1 MLKAMAYLGVDCSTP
16 YLALALYRDGL
27 LASSCETVGRDHA
40 ARLPA
45 ALSDLLKEA
54 ELTPAH
60 LEGVGVGVG
69 PGSYTGLRVGVAA
82 AKGIARGLG
91 VPVRGESTLAAMAAG
106 VLGAY
111 EPRGV
116 VALDARRD
124 NVYAGVFGWQAGRLV
139 QEGELK
145 KLERTAAQNL
155 AQNSDF
161 PYFEGVPPAA
171 SYLARCAEQYAGRGA
186 EAGTS
191 TVSPI
196 YL

>member
-1 MLKAMAYLGVDCSTP
+1 MAYLGLDCSTP
-16 YLALALYRDGL
+16 YLALALYENGL

-40 ARLPA
+40 ARLPTS
-45 ALSDLLKEA
+45 LSALLKEA

-60 LEGVGVGVG
+60 LGGVGVGVG

-82 AKGIARGLG
+82 AKGIAQGLG
-91 VPVRGESTLAAMAAG
+91 IPLHGESTLAAMAAG
-106 VLGAY
+106 VLT
-111 EPRGV
+111 EQTRVV
-116 VALDARRD
+116 VALDARRG
-124 NVYAGVFGWQAGRLV
+124 NVYAGFFSWQAGRLV
-139 QEGELK
+139 QEGKLT

-155 AQNSDF
+155 AQSLDV

-171 SYLARCAEQYAGRGA
+171 GYLAQRAGQRAKQYAKRGA
-186 EAGTS
+186 ETGTN